1 MGTEVCFV
9 AAVFWCDTLIL
20 FWGVIIMV
28 ERKSE
33 RPPVRLLSYPK
44 LDFSGI
50 RLKGT
55 KAEYDQI
62 RREIAEFSSKEAILK
77 RLAHMREHPECVLSW
92 DCPYTIDE
100 YERRLLA
107 GEFD

>member
-1 MGTEVCFV
+1 MS
-9 AAVFWCDTLIL
+9 WCDTLIL
-20 FWGVIIMV
+20 FWGVIIMD

-33 RPPVRLLSYPK
+33 RSPVKLLSYPM

-62 RREIAEFSSKEAILK
+62 RREIAACSSKEVILK
-77 RLAHMREHPECVLSW
+77 DIAYMRAHPECMRSW
-92 DCPYTIDE
+92 DHPYTMDE